1 MTCYIDC
8 YDFKIYFMWTVAAL
22 GYIFRGG
29 QWEDVFWVLIKKKKK
44 SESCGLHDF
53 FIIKFFIIRTSKRI
67 KDEKCYI

>member
-1 MTCYIDC
+1 MY
-8 YDFKIYFMWTVAAL
+8 KIRGKIGKKNDDDTVAAL

-29 QWEDVFWVLIKKKKK
+29 QWEDVFRVLKKK

-53 FIIKFFIIRTSKRI
+53 FIIKFFIIRTNKRI